1 MVFFCGV
8 GVNLS
13 FFFRSLILILVRFF
27 DEILMMWGFMFVFLF
42 WFNVIWDCV
51 FCDDFCD
58 MVFFIKND
66 WGWYFVDGFD
76 SYLNL
81 IVYCEIYFYFVDVY

>member
-1 MVFFCGV
+1 
-8 GVNLS
+8 
-13 FFFRSLILILVRFF
+13 
-27 DEILMMWGFMFVFLF
+27 
-42 WFNVIWDCV
+42 
-51 FCDDFCD
+51 

-81 IVYCEIYFYFVDVY
+81 IVYCEIYFYFVDVYQYVNDVLDYGLGFEIFLFGSWCVVYCYLSDFCLIFVYYFFDGLLF